1 MKKLIFVFA
10 AMMAMST
17 TAMAQNEEVKNN
29 PTEQGQS
36 KKGPKRLKKFNAK
49 EFAKIQT
56 ERMVKTY
63 NLEPLQADSLLKVN
77 EEYAD
82 VLRTQ
87 AFATGNGSRPDM
99 RPGSRRGN
107 D

>member
-49 EFAKIQT
+49 ELAKIQT

-63 NLEPLQADSLLKVN
+63 NMEPRQADSLLKVN

-82 VLRTQ
+82 PKYAVLK
-87 AFATGNGSRPDM
+87 N
-99 RPGSRRGN
+99 
-107 D
+107 